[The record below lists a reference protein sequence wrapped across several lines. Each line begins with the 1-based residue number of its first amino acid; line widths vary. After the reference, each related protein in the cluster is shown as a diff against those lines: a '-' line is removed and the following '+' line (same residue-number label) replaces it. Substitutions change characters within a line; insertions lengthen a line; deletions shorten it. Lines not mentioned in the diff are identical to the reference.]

1 MRKETTVDDAEGTQ
15 QAGIVGVFSRAAP
28 TYDRI
33 GPPVFAHFG
42 QRLVDLAQIVSGAH
56 VLDVAAG
63 RGAVLFPV
71 ATRVGP
77 RGRVIGID
85 LSADMVRETAAD
97 IQGAGWHHA
106 EIQQM
111 DADQLHFP
119 DATFDVVLCGFALW
133 LFPRPHRT
141 LTELF
146 RVLKPGG
153 RLGIT
158 TWAEDSPFHTWCR
171 HVLRPYAAPQASQT
185 AAVQEAPRFDT
196 PMQLATVLQQAG
208 FAGHQIIVEDGD
220 FVYTEEDEWWASL
233 WSHGLRGQL
242 EKMGAPVLAQAK
254 TEVCQQVQVFKQADG
269 IHTLYRALFALSTK
283 PEY

>member
-1 MRKETTVDDAEGTQ
+1 MDDVAGTQ

-33 GPPVFAHFG
+33 GPRVFAHFG
-42 QRLVDLAQIVSGAH
+42 QRLVDLAQIAPGAH

-63 RGAVLFPV
+63 RGAVLFPA

-77 RGRVIGID
+77 RGRVMGID
-85 LSADMVRETAAD
+85 LSADMVRETVAD
-97 IQGAGWHHA
+97 IQRAGWHHA

-111 DADQLHFP
+111 DADQLHVP
-119 DATFDVVLCGFALW
+119 DAAFDVVLCGFALW
-133 LFPRPHRT
+133 LFPRPHQT

-171 HVLRPYAAPQASQT
+171 HVLRPYAPPQASQT
-185 AAVQEAPRFDT
+185 AAGQEAPRFDT
-196 PMQLATVLQQAG
+196 PMQLATALRQVG
-208 FAGHQIIVEDGD
+208 FAEHQIIVEDGE
-220 FVYTEEDEWWASL
+220 FVYTDEDEWWASL

-242 EKMGAPVLAQAK
+242 EKMAAPVLAQAK
-254 TEVCQQVQVFKQADG
+254 TEVGRQVQVFKQADG

-283 PEY
+283 PAY